1 MPIKLKPLRNY
12 GPVKASF
19 LRRKNKMVHRGALM
33 PAKLCNKGLGV
44 VGFCVVL
51 LETGPPG
58 AEARLLLFR
67 PQLLP
72 LLGCA

>member
-1 MPIKLKPLRNY
+1 MPIKLKPLRNC

-19 LRRKNKMVHRGALM
+19 LLRKNKMVHRGALM
-33 PAKLCNKGLGV
+33 PAQHRAPLLNSVTRAWGLL
-44 VGFCVVL
+44 GFCVVL

-67 PQLLP
+67 P
-72 LLGCA
+72 